1 MRYNRKND
9 NSHMF
14 QLQKWQQRYQDFMY
28 EHGRLRQTFN
38 YIFTFII
45 AVVAAFI
52 FAYSFR
58 GFITTTNP
66 NVDHLIT
73 GGVSGLSQI
82 FTILAE
88 FTRLFPQVES
98 KTFQAIFYLM
108 LNLPLFVLGFKGIGK
123 RFTLFSIVN
132 VVFTSL
138 FIQILPNNWLTIFD
152 ITTDMLGRALFA
164 GFLSGVG
171 TTLCFRAEISGGGL
185 DIVTYYIANH
195 KSTSV
200 GKYQITINA
209 IILVFYTMLTIIR
222 DGSGLGALNSFLY
235 TLVYLFTNGR
245 VVDAFNIRNKKAQMQ
260 IITNIEGMPKII
272 LANFPHSCT
281 VVNAKGG
288 FSGEPRLIIYIVVS
302 SFEVKRVV
310 KLVRSIDAKS
320 FIDVSYGHQVY
331 GRFFIKPV
339 K

>member
-1 MRYNRKND
+1 MY
-9 NSHMF
+9 H
-14 QLQKWQQRYQDFMY
+14 LQKWRQRYQDFMF
-28 EHGRLRQTFN
+28 EHGHLRVVIDYVLSF
-38 YIFTFII
+38 FI
-45 AVVAAFI
+45 ALVAAFI

-66 NVDHLIT
+66 GANQLIT
-73 GGVSGLSQI
+73 GGASGLAQI
-82 FTILAE
+82 LTLLVQIMN
-88 FTRLFPQVES
+88 LFPLVAS
-98 KTFQAIFYLM
+98 KTWQAIFYFTF
-108 LNLPLFVLGFKGIGK
+108 NVPLFILGYRGVGK
-123 RFTLFSIVN
+123 RFAIFSMIN
-132 VVFTSL
+132 VILTSL
-138 FIQILPNNWLTIFD
+138 FIQTIPNNWLTIID
-152 ITTDMLGRALFA
+152 ISNDMLGRALFA

-171 TTLCFRAEISGGGL
+171 TALCFRGEFSGGGL
-185 DIVTYYIANH
+185 DIVTYYLANH

-209 IILVFYTMLTIIR
+209 VILVIYTSLTIAR
-222 DGSGLGALNSFLY
+222 DGVGVGALNSFLY

-260 IITNIEGMPKII
+260 VITSQNGLPKIL

-288 FSGEPRLIIYIVVS
+288 FSGEPRLIIYTVVS

-310 KLVRSIDAKS
+310 KLVRSVDPNS

-331 GRFFIKPV
+331 GRFYIKPV